1 MKRKD
6 IFSWI
11 KSIIIACILAFVVR
25 EYILA
30 PIVVNGESM
39 MPTLKNDEHI
49 ILNEVGKNKENNI
62 KRFDI
67 IVFHAT
73 KERDYI
79 KRVIGLP
86 GDHIEYRNDTLYV
99 NGKKYEEP
107 YLDQYKKEM
116 GTGPLTEDFK
126 LEDYTG
132 SKTVP
137 EGQLFVM
144 GDNRLYSLDSRFPKV
159 GTISVDKIVGKAK
172 LAYWPLKE
180 VHWIK

>member
-1 MKRKD
+1 
-6 IFSWI
+6 
-11 KSIIIACILAFVVR
+11 
-25 EYILA
+25 
-30 PIVVNGESM
+30 
-39 MPTLKNDEHI
+39 
-49 ILNEVGKNKENNI
+49 
-62 KRFDI
+62 
-67 IVFHAT
+67 
-73 KERDYI
+73 
-79 KRVIGLP
+79 
-86 GDHIEYRNDTLYV
+86 
-99 NGKKYEEP
+99 
-107 YLDQYKKEM
+107 M

>member
-1 MKRKD
+1 MKHKE

-30 PIVVNGESM
+30 PIVVDGESM

-49 ILNEVGKNKENNI
+49 ILNEVGKNKANNI

-73 KERDYI
+73 KEKDYI

-86 GDHIEYRNDTLYV
+86 GDHIEYRNDMLYV

-116 GTGPLTEDFK
+116 VTGPLTEDFK
-126 LEDYTG
+126 LEEYTG

-144 GDNRLYSLDSRFPKV
+144 GDNRMYSLDSRSPKV

-180 VHWIK
+180 VQWIK

>member
-49 ILNEVGKNKENNI
+49 ILNEVGKNKANNI

-144 GDNRLYSLDSRFPKV
+144 GDNRMYSLDSRFPKV

-180 VHWIK
+180 VQWIK

>member
-30 PIVVNGESM
+30 PIVVNGKSM

-73 KERDYI
+73 KEKDYI

-107 YLDQYKKEM
+107 YLDQYKKEKV
-116 GTGPLTEDFK
+116 TGPLTEDFK
-126 LEDYTG
+126 LEEYTG

-144 GDNRLYSLDSRFPKV
+144 GDNRMYSLDSRFPKV

>member
-1 MKRKD
+1 MKQKE

-11 KSIIIACILAFVVR
+11 KSIVIACILAFVVR
-25 EYILA
+25 EYIFT
-30 PIVVNGESM
+30 PIVVDGESM
-39 MPTLKNDEHI
+39 MPTLKDSEHI
-49 ILNEVGKNKENNI
+49 ILNEMGKNNPDNI

-73 KERDYI
+73 KEKDYI

-86 GDHIEYRNDTLYV
+86 GDHIEYRNDTLYI

-107 YLDQYKKEM
+107 YLDQYKKEIV
-116 GTGPLTEDFK
+116 TGPLTEDF
-126 LEDYTG
+126 TG

-144 GDNRLYSLDSRFPKV
+144 GDNRMYSLDSRSPQV

-180 VHWIK
+180 FQWMK

>member
-1 MKRKD
+1 MKHKE
-6 IFSWI
+6 IFSWV

-30 PIVVNGESM
+30 PIVVDGESM

-49 ILNEVGKNKENNI
+49 ILNEVGKNKASNI

-73 KERDYI
+73 KEKDYI

-116 GTGPLTEDFK
+116 VTGPLTEDFK
-126 LEDYTG
+126 LEEFTG

-144 GDNRLYSLDSRFPKV
+144 GDNRKYSLDSRSPKV

-180 VHWIK
+180 VQWIK

>member
-1 MKRKD
+1 LKQKE

-25 EYILA
+25 EYLFT
-30 PIVVNGESM
+30 PIVVDGESM
-39 MPTLKNDEHI
+39 MPTLKDSEHI
-49 ILNEVGKNKENNI
+49 ILNEVGKNKVNNI

-73 KERDYI
+73 KEKDYI

-86 GDHIEYRNDTLYV
+86 GDHIEYRNDTLYI

-107 YLDQYKKEM
+107 YLDQYKKEI

-126 LEDYTG
+126 LEDYTAR
-132 SKTVP
+132 KTVP
-137 EGQLFVM
+137 KGQLFVM
-144 GDNRLYSLDSRFPKV
+144 GDNRMYSLDSRSPKV

-180 VHWIK
+180 FQWIK

>member
-1 MKRKD
+1 LEKKE

-25 EYILA
+25 EYLFT
-30 PIVVNGESM
+30 PIVVDSESM
-39 MPTLKNDEHI
+39 MPTLKDSEHI
-49 ILNEVGKNKENNI
+49 ILNEVGKNNPDNI

-73 KERDYI
+73 KEKDYI

-86 GDHIEYRNDTLYV
+86 DDHIEYRNDTLYI
-99 NGKKYEEP
+99 NGKKYAES
-107 YLDQYKKEM
+107 YLDQYKKEIA
-116 GTGPLTEDFK
+116 TGPLTEDFK
-126 LEDYTG
+126 LEDYIG

-137 EGQLFVM
+137 KGQLFVM
-144 GDNRLYSLDSRFPKV
+144 GDNRMYSLDS
-159 GTISVDKIVGKAK
+159 TISVDKIVGKAK

-180 VHWIK
+180 FEWIK

>member
-1 MKRKD
+1 MKRKE

-11 KSIIIACILAFVVR
+11 RSIIIACILAFVVR
-25 EYILA
+25 EYVLA

-39 MPTLKNDEHI
+39 MPTLKNNEHI
-49 ILNEVGKNKENNI
+49 ILNEMGKNKVDNI

-73 KERDYI
+73 KEKDYI

-86 GDHIEYRNDTLYV
+86 GDHIEYRNDKLYI

-107 YLDQYKKEM
+107 YLDQYKKENAI
-116 GTGPLTEDFK
+116 GPLTEDFK

-132 SKTVP
+132 SETVP

-144 GDNRLYSLDSRFPKV
+144 GDNRMYSLDSRFPRV

-180 VHWIK
+180 FQWIK